1 MQWTES
7 LTTASSTHHVEC
19 ASAACLSDAV
29 SIWPDATSLVLS
41 LVLLALVGTSLL
53 LTSDRILDF
62 HSPIINLSQVVV
74 FDGAS
79 SRRSTIVNHSSST
92 DEGAEFVGVKSGT
105 NKGSALAEE
114 LLEILSSHDSGVDVS
129 DFDLSLGESTLD
141 GVDSN
146 VVGLLLVAL
155 TLSLVGYR
163 RRLWVS
169 LSQAIWITY
178 LLK

>member
-7 LTTASSTHHVEC
+7 LATASSTHHVEC
-19 ASAACLSDAV
+19 ASAACLPDAV

-41 LVLLALVGTSLL
+41 LLALVGTSLL

-114 LLEILSSHDSGVDVS
+114 LLEILSSHDTGVDVS
-129 DFDLSLGESTLD
+129 DFYLSLGESTLD

>member
-1 MQWTES
+1 M
-7 LTTASSTHHVEC
+7 
-19 ASAACLSDAV
+19 
-29 SIWPDATSLVLS
+29 ILS

-53 LTSDRILDF
+53 LTSERILDF

-79 SRRSTIVNHSSST
+79 SRRSTIVNQGSSA
-92 DEGAEFVGVKSGT
+92 DEGAEFIGVESGT
-105 NKGSALAEE
+105 NKGSALAEKFF
-114 LLEILSSHDSGVDVS
+114 EILSSHDSGVDVS
-129 DFDLSLGESTLD
+129 DFDFSLGESTLD
-141 GVDSN
+141 GVDSKL
-146 VVGLLLVAL
+146 VVIGLLLVAL

-169 LSQAIWITY
+169 LSQAIRITY

>member
-1 MQWTES
+1 M
-7 LTTASSTHHVEC
+7 
-19 ASAACLSDAV
+19 
-29 SIWPDATSLVLS
+29 ILS

-53 LTSDRILDF
+53 LTSERILDF

-74 FDGAS
+74 FDSAS
-79 SRRSTIVNHSSST
+79 SRRSTIVNQGSSA
-92 DEGAEFVGVKSGT
+92 DEGAEFIGVEGGT

-114 LLEILSSHDSGVDVS
+114 FLEILSSHDSGVDVS
-129 DFDLSLGESTLD
+129 DFDFSLGESTLD
-141 GVDSN
+141 SVDSKL
-146 VVGLLLVAL
+146 VVIGLLLVTL

-169 LSQAIWITY
+169 LSQAIRITY

>member
-1 MQWTES
+1 M
-7 LTTASSTHHVEC
+7 
-19 ASAACLSDAV
+19 
-29 SIWPDATSLVLS
+29 ILS

-79 SRRSTIVNHSSST
+79 SRRSTIVNQGSSA
-92 DEGAEFVGVKSGT
+92 DEGAEFIGVESGT

-114 LLEILSSHDSGVDVS
+114 FLEILSSHDSGVDVS
-129 DFDLSLGESTLD
+129 DFDFSLGESTLD
-141 GVDSN
+141 SVDSKL
-146 VVGLLLVAL
+146 VVIGLLLVAL

-169 LSQAIWITY
+169 LSQAIRITY

>member
-41 LVLLALVGTSLL
+41 LLALVGTSLL

-62 HSPIINLSQVVV
+62 HSPIINLSHVVV

-92 DEGAEFVGVKSGT
+92 DEGAKFVGVKSGT

-114 LLEILSSHDSGVDVS
+114 LLEILSSHDTGVDVS

>member
-1 MQWTES
+1 M
-7 LTTASSTHHVEC
+7 
-19 ASAACLSDAV
+19 
-29 SIWPDATSLVLS
+29 ILS

-79 SRRSTIVNHSSST
+79 SRRSTIVNQGSSA
-92 DEGAEFVGVKSGT
+92 DEGAEFIGVESGT

-114 LLEILSSHDSGVDVS
+114 CFEILSSHDSGVDVS
-129 DFDLSLGESTLD
+129 DFDFSLGESTLD
-141 GVDSN
+141 GVDSKL
-146 VVGLLLVAL
+146 VVIGLLLVAL

-169 LSQAIWITY
+169 LSQAIRITY

>member
-1 MQWTES
+1 M
-7 LTTASSTHHVEC
+7 
-19 ASAACLSDAV
+19 
-29 SIWPDATSLVLS
+29 ILS

-74 FDGAS
+74 FDSAS
-79 SRRSTIVNHSSST
+79 SRRSTIVNQGSSA
-92 DEGAEFVGVKSGT
+92 DEGAEFIGVESGT
-105 NKGSALAEE
+105 NQGSALAEE
-114 LLEILSSHDSGVDVS
+114 FLEILSSHDSGVDVS
-129 DFDLSLGESTLD
+129 DFDFSLGESTLD
-141 GVDSN
+141 SVDSKL
-146 VVGLLLVAL
+146 VVIGLLLVAL

-169 LSQAIWITY
+169 LSQAIRITY

>member
-1 MQWTES
+1 M
-7 LTTASSTHHVEC
+7 
-19 ASAACLSDAV
+19 
-29 SIWPDATSLVLS
+29 ILS

-53 LTSDRILDF
+53 LTSERILDF

-79 SRRSTIVNHSSST
+79 SRRSTIVNQGSSA
-92 DEGAEFVGVKSGT
+92 DEGAEFVGVESGT
-105 NKGSALAEE
+105 NKGSALAEKFF
-114 LLEILSSHDSGVDVS
+114 EILSSHDSGVDVS
-129 DFDLSLGESTLD
+129 DFDFSLGESTLD
-141 GVDSN
+141 GVDSKL
-146 VVGLLLVAL
+146 VVIGLLLVAL

-169 LSQAIWITY
+169 LSQAIRITY

>member
-1 MQWTES
+1 M
-7 LTTASSTHHVEC
+7 
-19 ASAACLSDAV
+19 
-29 SIWPDATSLVLS
+29 ILS

-53 LTSDRILDF
+53 LTSERILDF

-79 SRRSTIVNHSSST
+79 SRRSTIVNQGSSA
-92 DEGAEFVGVKSGT
+92 DEGAEFVGIKSGT

-114 LLEILSSHDSGVDVS
+114 FFEILSSHDSGVDVS
-129 DFDLSLGESTLD
+129 DFDFSLGESTLD
-141 GVDSN
+141 SVDSKL
-146 VVGLLLVAL
+146 VVIGLLLVTL

-169 LSQAIWITY
+169 LSQAIRNTY

>member
-1 MQWTES
+1 M
-7 LTTASSTHHVEC
+7 
-19 ASAACLSDAV
+19 
-29 SIWPDATSLVLS
+29 ILS

-53 LTSDRILDF
+53 LTSERILDF

-79 SRRSTIVNHSSST
+79 SRRSTIVNQSSSA
-92 DEGAEFVGVKSGT
+92 DEGAEFVGVESGT

-114 LLEILSSHDSGVDVS
+114 FLEILSSHDSGVDVS
-129 DFDLSLGESTLD
+129 DFDFSLGESTLD
-141 GVDSN
+141 GVDSKLV
-146 VVGLLLVAL
+146 VVGLLLVTL

-169 LSQAIWITY
+169 LSQAIRNTY